1 MITWKTTRE
10 TLIAHN
16 NSFHTGR
23 KNNISEDMGTSVL
36 LLAFSCNCIPCA
48 EILPVTPNTGIHTS
62 ATCPPVTEPAHE
74 AELKNGRWML
84 EQSAE
89 EEDSTLELT
98 KAELEI
104 LLSAQTDGKISQT
117 LDISR

>member
-1 MITWKTTRE
+1 
-10 TLIAHN
+10 
-16 NSFHTGR
+16 
-23 KNNISEDMGTSVL
+23 
-36 LLAFSCNCIPCA
+36 
-48 EILPVTPNTGIHTS
+48 
-62 ATCPPVTEPAHE
+62 
-74 AELKNGRWML
+74 ML
-84 EQSAE
+84 EQRA